1 MGDFGK
7 KVGYEVLAGALAA
20 SVVSPFITIV
30 DKSITANASGR
41 QKLLDGIL
49 SGLKL
54 LMNNPMKFVRK
65 KEFLI
70 IWGVYSGTYAT
81 ANVIEAACHE
91 HELSHYYPKFVGT
104 SIANITMG
112 VLKDKTF
119 ARMFGVGAVKHFPQI
134 SYLCFAVRDSI
145 TIFASFNLP
154 HTLAKQFG
162 VPQASAQMIVPCVA
176 QAFASPIY
184 LAGLDFYN
192 NPKKGVTQR
201 VRFIRKEYLRT
212 TFARVGRIL
221 PAYGVGGILNKCI
234 RDKIDKI

>member
-41 QKLLDGIL
+41 QQLLDGIL

-70 IWGVYSGTYAT
+70 IWGVYSGNYAT

-91 HELSHYYPKFVGT
+91 QELSHYYPKFVGT
-104 SIANITMG
+104 SIA
-112 VLKDKTF
+112 
-119 ARMFGVGAVKHFPQI
+119 
-134 SYLCFAVRDSI
+134 
-145 TIFASFNLP
+145 
-154 HTLAKQFG
+154 
-162 VPQASAQMIVPCVA
+162 
-176 QAFASPIY
+176 
-184 LAGLDFYN
+184 
-192 NPKKGVTQR
+192 
-201 VRFIRKEYLRT
+201 
-212 TFARVGRIL
+212 
-221 PAYGVGGILNKCI
+221 
-234 RDKIDKI
+234 